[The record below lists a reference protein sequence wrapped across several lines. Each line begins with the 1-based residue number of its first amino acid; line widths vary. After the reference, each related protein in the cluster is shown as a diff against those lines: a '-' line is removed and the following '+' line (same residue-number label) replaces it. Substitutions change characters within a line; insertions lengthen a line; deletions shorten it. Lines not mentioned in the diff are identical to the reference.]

1 MAKGGEHL
9 ERVEVARLE
18 DWRAWL
24 AANHAQ
30 TEAVW
35 VVTFKKGMGPYVSYG
50 DVRDEALCWGWID
63 SLRRTVD
70 DDRTRLLLSPRRT
83 GSRWSAVNKVRVD
96 ALLADG
102 RMQPAGLTLIEAAKA
117 DGTWDALNE
126 VEALIEPDD
135 LMTALEAANARA
147 TWDGFSRSARRG
159 ILEWIF
165 SAKRPD
171 TRQKRVTE
179 TARLAA
185 LGLRAGYPEA
195 KGR

>member
-9 ERVEVARLE
+9 ERVEVASLA
-18 DWRAWL
+18 DWQAWL
-24 AANHAQ
+24 KANYAQ
-30 TEAVW
+30 SEAVW
-35 VVTFKKGMGPYVSYG
+35 VVTFKKGKGLYVPYG

-70 DDRTRLLLSPRRT
+70 ENRTRLLLSPRRV
-83 GSRWSAVNKVRVD
+83 GSRWSAVNKARVD
-96 ALLADG
+96 ALVADG
-102 RMQPAGLTLIEAAKA
+102 RMQPAGLALIKAAKA
-117 DGTWDALNE
+117 DGTWEALNE
-126 VEALIEPDD
+126 VEALIEPDE
-135 LMTALEAANARA
+135 LVTALEAADARV